1 MVVLNMKA
9 MRSAFIMGIV
19 ITSFASGQGARNGTS
34 GASQLMVPQGAR
46 YLSGG
51 GATANAVGID
61 AIFWNPAGL
70 ARAESNVSAI
80 FSRRNY
86 IADIGVNFFGAGVKL
101 GSFGSLALTAR
112 SFDIGEIPVTTVFSP
127 DGTGEKFTPSFFV
140 VGATYA
146 KLLTDR
152 TSLGL
157 NVNLVNEGFAG
168 VNASAVTFDAGVQYY
183 NFLNISGLAIGVVLK
198 NFGGPMTYEGSALWT
213 EAQVTGSN
221 RQTEWYKVEAA
232 AFDMPFVMDIGANY
246 RLDLGA
252 GSLDLG
258 ATFENNHFAQD
269 EYRLMA
275 QFSLGDL
282 GTVRFANVTTAVV
295 KVEDDPKTT
304 GINEKVLYE
313 DAPLENIFAGFSFGA
328 TLNLKQ
334 FTGVDLSIDYAFI
347 ATTVFADNQI
357 FALRLGF

>member
-1 MVVLNMKA
+1 MVIVNMKA
-9 MRSAFIMGIV
+9 IRSALVVGVV
-19 ITSFASGQGARNGTS
+19 ITSLVSGQGARNGTS

-51 GATANAVGID
+51 GATAIAVGID

-70 ARAESNVSAI
+70 ARAESNVSTI
-80 FSRRNY
+80 FSRRSY
-86 IADIGVNFFGAGVKL
+86 IADIGINFFGAGVKL
-101 GSFGSLALTAR
+101 GNFGSIAVAAR
-112 SFDIGEIPVTTVFSP
+112 SFDIGDIPVTTVFSP
-127 DGTGEKFTPSFFV
+127 DGTGEKFAPSFFV
-140 VGATYA
+140 VGATYS

-152 TSLGL
+152 TSLGF
-157 NVNLVNEGFAG
+157 NVNLVNEGFG
-168 VNASAVTFDAGVQYY
+168 RVNASALTFDAGVQYY
-183 NFLNISGLAIGVVLK
+183 NFLNISGLAIGVALK
-198 NFGGPMTYEGSALWT
+198 NFGGPMTYDGSALWT

-232 AFDMPFVMDIGANY
+232 AFDMPFVMDIGASY

-252 GSLDLG
+252 GNLDLG

-282 GTVRFANVTTAVV
+282 GALRFANVTSAVV
-295 KVEDDPKTT
+295 KVEDDPDTED
-304 GINEKVLYE
+304 INESVLYK
-313 DAPLENIFAGFSFGA
+313 DASLENIFSGISFGA

-334 FTGVDLSIDYAFI
+334 LTGVDLSIDYAFI
-347 ATTVFADNQI
+347 ATKFFNDNQT